1 MCAVL
6 VVDANKGDGMS
17 DELKL
22 IFMIGS
28 LGLVVLFFLGLHL
41 KLRKHKAQGRQAMQ
55 RLMDNLDKWEGVIK
69 DVPKNKDIS

>member
-6 VVDANKGDGMS
+6 VVDANKGYGMS

-41 KLRKHKAQGRQAMQ
+41 HLRKYKPDQEAIYKAKRKLTA
-55 RLMDNLDKWEGVIK
+55 NLDKWEGAIK
-69 DVPKNKDIS
+69 DVPKN